1 MNNDVDSGKIKEYD
15 ENDKLIEINENNNE
29 DKCNKDTKDNI
40 DNKDNAD
47 NLDNLDKD
55 TETIEKMQPIKT
67 KPNTVEDLA
76 KIKEEIKSSLKEE
89 INVIYYFSGT
99 GNSYYV
105 ARELAKVLSN
115 KNNGNE
121 DENSKANNTNT
132 KIIPIANEIKKEQ
145 ITCGSDKI
153 IFVYPVYGF
162 GVPEIVER
170 FIKRLNIER
179 NPKIYSI
186 ATCGKM
192 AGGVHYHVDKLLK
205 EKKQQL
211 NAGYT
216 IQMPSNYILAFN
228 APAQS
233 KIIEILDDTDIRIK
247 ELGTLIQSNEKN
259 DAMDSLIAKISTG
272 AFYPFWKKSLYKFD
286 EKFKISKACNLCG
299 TCVEICPVNNIEIVD
314 NEKLENNDRII
325 YKHKCQECMGCI
337 QTCPTRAI
345 IYGKS
350 AKRKSYFNPR
360 VEIKEL
366 IEANNGI
373 IKH

>member
-1 MNNDVDSGKIKEYD
+1 MNNSID
-15 ENDKLIEINENNNE
+15 NDKNTEIIENNENN
-29 DKCNKDTKDNI
+29 
-40 DNKDNAD
+40 
-47 NLDNLDKD
+47 
-55 TETIEKMQPIKT
+55 EKMQTVKI
-67 KPNTVEDLA
+67 KPNTVEELS

-115 KNNGNE
+115 NNG
-121 DENSKANNTNT
+121 KGTKTNT

-145 ITCGSDKI
+145 ITCGSDRI
-153 IFVYPVYGF
+153 IFIYPVYGF
-162 GVPEIVER
+162 GVPEIVES
-170 FIKRLNIER
+170 FIKRLNMER
-179 NPKIYSI
+179 NPKLYSI

-192 AGGVHYHVDKLLK
+192 AGGVHCQVDKLLK

-216 IQMPSNYILAFN
+216 VQMPSNYILAFS
-228 APAQS
+228 APSQS
-233 KIIEILDDTDIRIK
+233 KIIEILDDTDIRVK
-247 ELGTLIQSNEKN
+247 ELGNLIQSNEKN
-259 DAMDSLIAKISTG
+259 NAMDSIIAKISTG

-299 TCVEICPVNNIEIVD
+299 NCVEICPVSNIEIVD

-345 IYGKS
+345 IYGSS

-360 VEIKEL
+360 VEINEL
-366 IEANNGI
+366 IEANKGI
-373 IKH
+373 INQ